1 MKTLTIST
9 NNEKMW
15 AMLLAFV
22 QQHSFDFQAVR
33 VEEKEQASPSENY
46 VLHLA
51 QNPLSLSDV
60 EPMSREEIYA

>member
-9 NNEKMW
+9 NNEKKW

-22 QQHSFDFQAVR
+22 QQHSFDFQAVKTD
-33 VEEKEQASPSENY
+33 EAEPTPSENY
-46 VLHLA
+46 VLYLA

-60 EPMSREEIYA
+60 EPMSREEIYE

>member
-9 NNEKMW
+9 NNEKKW

-22 QQHSFDFQAVR
+22 QQYSFDFQAVKTD
-33 VEEKEQASPSENY
+33 EAEPTPSENY
-46 VLHLA
+46 VLYLA

-60 EPMSREEIYA
+60 VPMSREEIYE